1 MKKLIAL
8 CVALGMFPALFA
20 QDLKP
25 VSVNKSANMDKNGQ
39 SASNDEA
46 RYVLGLVRN
55 NRADLLNA
63 YFDANPWKI
72 QTEVDVY
79 TNADKN
85 ASVSAFCA
93 AVDLGYIDVVKAF
106 VDHGYGPAD
115 LCTIHLYSTKK
126 VIVSKADYLFQD
138 KSYTESSSAS
148 SSSSSSSSTKKTWFG
163 SKRTSSGSGS
173 SSSSNYKHVNDI
185 MEKYSQVSYA
195 EKNITKTYFA
205 NPLDFA
211 TGEMF
216 DYLWAEGF
224 RSNNL
229 FTRAA
234 LADAKRQ
241 KRREVWD
248 YIMDNAPETL
258 LKKPRFISEE
268 DYRALLEA
276 AKNGSDTLAYEA
288 FELLGQPRNAK
299 EAARMRRQLLAKIE
313 AKRAESLDSRLA
325 EQVRDNLAARKDDG
339 FAQIAAN
346 MQKDKIVK
354 PENTLSEER
363 LERVASNLEKEEAQ
377 LEREADASDRKY
389 KQMISTRAGVRQLWK
404 ERKIKKITEDVLAK
418 AGFSLDAYERM
429 ADGKCYGIYYTDNK
443 VYAEIFREHT
453 DYSTGQ
459 KTIHAY
465 REIYPAVRG
474 PIFYEEP
481 AGKWVYEST
490 LEDWAWWSDR
500 GAFDN

>member
-1 MKKLIAL
+1 MKKLLAL

-39 SASNDEA
+39 SAPSEEA

-63 YFDANPWKI
+63 YFDASPWKI
-72 QTEVDVY
+72 QTEVDIY

-85 ASVSAFCA
+85 ASVSVFCA
-93 AVDLGYIDVVKAF
+93 AVDLGYVDVVKAF
-106 VDHGYGPAD
+106 VGHGYGPAD
-115 LCTIHLYSTKK
+115 LCTVHLYSTEK

-138 KSYTESSSAS
+138 NSYTKKDTYSSSNS
-148 SSSSSSSSTKKTWFG
+148 SYGSTRKTWFG
-163 SKRTSSGSGS
+163 SRSVSGGSGS
-173 SSSSNYKHVNDI
+173 SSSSHYKRVNDI
-185 MEKYSQVSYA
+185 TEKYSQVSYA

-234 LADAKRQ
+234 LDDAKRQ
-241 KRREVWD
+241 KRRAVWD

-258 LKKPRFISEE
+258 LEKPRFISEE
-268 DYRALLEA
+268 DYRALLDA
-276 AKNGSDTLAYEA
+276 AKKGSDTLAYEA
-288 FELLGQPRNAK
+288 FELLGQPQNAK
-299 EAARMRRQLLAKIE
+299 EAAKMRRQLLAKIE

-325 EQVRDNLAARKDDG
+325 ERVRENLSARKGDD

-346 MQKDKIVK
+346 MQKNKIVK
-354 PENTLSEER
+354 PENTLGEER
-363 LERVASNLEKEEAQ
+363 LERVVAN
-377 LEREADASDRKY
+377 LEREEARLQEEASDRAY
-389 KQMISTRAGVRQLWK
+389 KQKTSTCQGVRQLWK
-404 ERKIKKITEDVLAK
+404 EKKIRKITEEILQK
-418 AGFSLDAYERM
+418 AGFRTYEYDGM
-429 ADGKCYGIYYTDNK
+429 AGYDVKGIIYTDKK
-443 VYAEIFREHT
+443 VYAFFKEKS
-453 DYSTGQ
+453 STGEE
-459 KTIHAY
+459 TNDAY
-465 REIYPAVRG
+465 REIYPTVQG
-474 PIFYEEP
+474 PVFYNKP
-481 AGKWVYEST
+481 AGKMEDSFTLHSWGVYCPE
-490 LEDWAWWSDR
+490 
-500 GAFDN
+500 